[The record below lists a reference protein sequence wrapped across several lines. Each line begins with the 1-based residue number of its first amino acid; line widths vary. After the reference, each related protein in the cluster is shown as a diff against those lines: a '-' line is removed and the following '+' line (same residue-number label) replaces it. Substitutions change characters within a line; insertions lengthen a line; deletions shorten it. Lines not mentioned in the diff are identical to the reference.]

1 MNSSIRQDFSSA
13 THNKLC
19 FLFSQRWP
27 SLAPPYRSASRACNN
42 PENPITD
49 LMFTEIKGHRNELS
63 LYRRKG
69 NSECPHFDW
78 IAVFALE
85 ATGNLLET

>member
-1 MNSSIRQDFSSA
+1 MLHATNYSS
-13 THNKLC
+13 C
-19 FLFSQRWP
+19 FRNAGPVLHRLTDQP
-27 SLAPPYRSASRACNN
+27 KGPIN

-49 LMFTEIKGHRNELS
+49 LMSSEIKGHRKELP

-69 NSECPHFDW
+69 NAECPHFEW
-78 IAVFALE
+78 ITVFAPG